1 MRQSDLGLLA
11 GAGIWS
17 HGPAGEKPRRA
28 RSRTIGRVSEVTLL
42 TPVRPGRIAGEGRT
56 YEQRLW
62 GALESVQRRV
72 ERGIPTP
79 IGQLPTIHF
88 ARWLILR
95 PAQYLHYSEVEPP
108 ARDTCRSWLFFTSNF
123 DGDIKDYLRE
133 FSVFL
138 GEDVDRIWGNCE
150 DWPPGG
156 ARNFEAF
163 WDYARRHQIPTH
175 AFYAAYPELT
185 VGRIRQLDRFKRAFD
200 RLIARTRRPDGA
212 TIDDVARLLDRFLA
226 ENSVYPGDFPKE
238 GGTYASD
245 PE

>member
-1 MRQSDLGLLA
+1 MRQRDAGLLH

-17 HGPAGEKPRRA
+17 HRQVGEKPTRA
-28 RSRTIGRVSEVTLL
+28 RSKMIGCVSEVTLL
-42 TPVRPGRIAGEGRT
+42 TPVKPGRIDGELRS
-56 YEQRLW
+56 YEQRLA
-62 GALESVQRRV
+62 GALDSVQRRI

-95 PAQYLHYSEVEPP
+95 PAQYLQYSGIDPP
-108 ARDTCRSWLFFTSNF
+108 AGHTYRSWLFFTSNF
-123 DGDIKDYLRE
+123 DGDMKDYLRE

-150 DWPPGG
+150 GWPPGG
-156 ARNFEAF
+156 SRDFEAF
-163 WDYARRHQIPTH
+163 WDYAKRHQIPTH

-200 RLIARTRRPDGA
+200 RLIARTRRSDGA

-226 ENSVYPGDFPKE
+226 DNNVYPSDFPRE
-238 GGTYASD
+238 GGTYAGD